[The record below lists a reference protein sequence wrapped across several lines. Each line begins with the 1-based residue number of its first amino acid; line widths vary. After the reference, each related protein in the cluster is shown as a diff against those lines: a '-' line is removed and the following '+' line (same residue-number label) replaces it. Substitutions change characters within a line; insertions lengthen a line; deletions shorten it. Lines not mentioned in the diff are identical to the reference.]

1 MRPIAPADV
10 GAAGR
15 PPSPE
20 AVGQFLLQSKLP
32 LLWGEILPTASC
44 RGSLAF
50 ASRIVV
56 DNDILDARAARGR
69 PLTNRSVA
77 TRLAM
82 KMPIGGS
89 HWRDNLQEQVPIC
102 SQIHVT
108 ICDKIRPD
116 KPHPMTRQINLL

>member
-1 MRPIAPADV
+1 
-10 GAAGR
+10 
-15 PPSPE
+15 
-20 AVGQFLLQSKLP
+20 
-32 LLWGEILPTASC
+32 
-44 RGSLAF
+44 
-50 ASRIVV
+50 
-56 DNDILDARAARGR
+56 
-69 PLTNRSVA
+69 
-77 TRLAM
+77 M